1 MEQRNVTSED
11 IMNEIDGIE
20 FEDDDALTLLDDEEM
35 QSAIQET
42 DDDDLNSFY
51 LDYPDDEEKVN
62 VNMYTEE
69 INSVKEVPVVEE
81 VATPVVAPVEPI
93 HQAPVVQIKEEPKED
108 VIPTINNGYQNRLD
122 KLSTNIDAYLNG
134 HLDNR
139 HDEVKV
145 EKMEPVVVPAPQ
157 VERRPEPIIQ
167 PKPVVQP
174 ITPVSQSTSGDNTNL
189 NQLFNRASDNVRNV
203 TDIKKKMEDK
213 FNELQ
218 RLYAEF
224 EKKKKADYDEI
235 NAYKDDVY
243 NKLKDKKE
251 ELDNQ
256 ARELKTQQDI
266 LANQKKQF
274 EAEKLRIKEETK
286 KKEQELE
293 DAFKE
298 REKNIEQ
305 VENGLIRR
313 KEQLDQEKLK
323 ISKERAQVE
332 QEKKDL
338 ADNLVKFNQ
347 LVDDFTKGVDRFGEN
362 N

>member
-1 MEQRNVTSED
+1 MNQRNTTNED
-11 IMNEIDGIE
+11 IMNEINGIE

-35 QSAIQET
+35 HSAIQET

-51 LDYPDDEEKVN
+51 LDYPEEEKVD
-62 VNMYTEE
+62 VDLYTEE
-69 INSVKEVPVVEE
+69 IKPVEPSVPVVPVVPVVEE
-81 VATPVVAPVEPI
+81 IQPVKNIEVE
-93 HQAPVVQIKEEPKED
+93 QKEEI
-108 VIPTINNGYQNRLD
+108 VPTVNGGYQNKLD

-134 HLDNR
+134 QLDNR

-145 EKMEPVVVPAPQ
+145 EKMESVIVPAPQ
-157 VERRPEPIIQ
+157 VEKKIEPIVQ
-167 PKPVVQP
+167 PKPVVA
-174 ITPVSQSTSGDNTNL
+174 PVTTVANQAVNTTGDDHNL

-203 TDIKKKMEDK
+203 NDIKKKMEDK

-243 NKLKDKKE
+243 NKLKDKKV

-256 ARELKTQQDI
+256 ARELKSQQDI

-274 EAEKLRIKEETK
+274 EAEKTRIKEETK
-286 KKEQELE
+286 RKEQELE
-293 DAFKE
+293 EAFKE

-332 QEKKDL
+332 QDKKEL
-338 ADNLVKFNQ
+338 AENLVKFNQ

>member
-1 MEQRNVTSED
+1 MEQRNIANED
-11 IMNEIDGIE
+11 IMNEINGIE
-20 FEDDDALTLLDDEEM
+20 YEDDDALTLLDDEEM
-35 QSAIQET
+35 HSAIQET

-51 LDYPDDEEKVN
+51 LDYPEDEKVD
-62 VNMYTEE
+62 VDLYTEE
-69 INSVKEVPVVEE
+69 IKPVEQPVEMVPSVEVPAVEPTVEE
-81 VATPVVAPVEPI
+81 KKEVAPV
-93 HQAPVVQIKEEPKED
+93 
-108 VIPTINNGYQNRLD
+108 INNGYQNKLD

-134 HLDNR
+134 QLDNR

-157 VERRPEPIIQ
+157 FERKAEPVIQ
-167 PKPVVQP
+167 PKPVVA
-174 ITPVSQSTSGDNTNL
+174 PVNATVPANSPSSSANADNSNL
-189 NQLFNRASDNVRNV
+189 NQLFSRASDNVRNV

-224 EKKKKADYDEI
+224 EKKKKADLEEI

-243 NKLKDKKE
+243 NKLKDKKV

-256 ARELKTQQDI
+256 ARELKSQQDI

-274 EAEKLRIKEETK
+274 EAEKTRIKEETK
-286 KKEQELE
+286 RKEQELE

-323 ISKERAQVE
+323 ISKERVQVE
-332 QEKKDL
+332 QDKKEL

>member
-1 MEQRNVTSED
+1 MEQRNIANED
-11 IMNEIDGIE
+11 IMNEINGIE

-35 QSAIQET
+35 HSAIQET

-51 LDYPDDEEKVN
+51 LDYPEDEKVD
-62 VNMYTEE
+62 VDLYTEE
-69 INSVKEVPVVEE
+69 IKPVEQPVEMIPADEVPAVEPVMEEKEE
-81 VATPVVAPVEPI
+81 VAPV
-93 HQAPVVQIKEEPKED
+93 
-108 VIPTINNGYQNRLD
+108 INSGYQNKLD

-134 HLDNR
+134 QLDNR

-145 EKMEPVVVPAPQ
+145 EKMEPIVVPAPQ
-157 VERRPEPIIQ
+157 IERKPEPIIQ
-167 PKPVVQP
+167 PKPVVE
-174 ITPVSQSTSGDNTNL
+174 PVNATVSTNSPSSSANTDNSNL
-189 NQLFNRASDNVRNV
+189 NQLFSRASDNVRNV

-224 EKKKKADYDEI
+224 EKKKKADLEEI

-243 NKLKDKKE
+243 NKLKDKKV

-256 ARELKTQQDI
+256 ARELKSQQDI

-274 EAEKLRIKEETK
+274 EAEKTRIKEETK
-286 KKEQELE
+286 RKEQELE

-332 QEKKDL
+332 QDKKEL